1 MVSGGAL
8 NIPDS
13 SLTASG
19 YYIEPGCPN
28 NDYSP
33 RRARLNSIHI
43 GSTCNTHKIPGCCM
57 SGNPRWIQ
65 ADLGEY
71 IFTNH
76 FVESDVKIV
85 PDQPNIS
92 VICWGGGL

>member
-1 MVSGGAL
+1 
-8 NIPDS
+8 
-13 SLTASG
+13 
-19 YYIEPGCPN
+19 
-28 NDYSP
+28 
-33 RRARLNSIHI
+33 
-43 GSTCNTHKIPGCCM
+43 M

-92 VICWGGGL
+92 VICWGGGLWHYAVKKLWKHTFVL